1 MTLNKLILTSIILII
16 FVSIYNIIPLD
27 GEVSKGLA
35 ILFLI
40 ASLWISELMP
50 VTVTA
55 LLVPLIAV
63 ICGVFDVKAAFS
75 NFAHPIIFL
84 FLGGFALATAL
95 HKQKIDELI
104 ADFILVFSK
113 NNFLTAVLFL
123 FTITALLSMWISN
136 TATTAMMLPIA
147 LGLIYRT
154 DKTEDTRSIVF
165 ILLGTAYSANIG
177 GIGTL
182 VGSPPNAITAANLG
196 MNFRD
201 WLYIGLPSVAV
212 LFPIMILT
220 IYVIQ
225 KPDFKQKIKVSR
237 NIVMDLKE
245 FLTNESLTVFVIFMI
260 TVLLWLF
267 SNPISKLLGID
278 DNFDS
283 LVAMG
288 SLISL
293 VAFRTV
299 TWKEVENFTDWGV
312 LLLFG
317 GGLTLSSVLSETGA
331 SKYMADAVNN
341 LLAGYGIF
349 VLILGAATLIVFL
362 TEFASN
368 TASSAILVPIF
379 FAIGQDNPSIT
390 GNVLPLVIGI
400 GASCAFMLPVATP
413 PNALVYGTG
422 MIKQSRMIYCGF
434 ILNLLSIV
442 IISAMAYLFF
452 N

>member
-1 MTLNKLILTSIILII
+1 MALNKLILTLIILII
-16 FVSIYNIIPLD
+16 FISIYNIIPLD
-27 GEVSKGLA
+27 GNVSRGLA

-50 VTVTA
+50 VTITA
-55 LLVPLIAV
+55 LLVPVIAV
-63 ICGVFDVKAAFS
+63 ISGVFDVKAAFS

-104 ADFILVFSK
+104 ADFILVLSR

-136 TATTAMMLPIA
+136 TATTVMMLPIA

-154 DKTEDTRSIVF
+154 DKTEDARSIVF

-225 KPDFKQKIKVSR
+225 KPDFKQKIRISR
-237 NIVMDLKE
+237 NITMDFKE
-245 FLTNESLTVFVIFMI
+245 FLTNETLAVFVIFMI

-283 LVAMG
+283 LIAMG

-299 TWKEVENFTDWGV
+299 TWKEVEKFTDWGV

-331 SKYMADAVNN
+331 SKYMADTVNN

-349 VLILGAATLIVFL
+349 ILILGAATLIVLL

-368 TASSAILVPIF
+368 TASAAILVPIF
-379 FAIGQDNPSIT
+379 FAIGQDNPSISS
-390 GNVLPLVIGI
+390 NVLPLVIGI

-422 MIKQSRMIYCGF
+422 MIKQSSMILCGS

-442 IISAMAYLFF
+442 IISAIAYLFF